1 MRQACNGTSKDMNDT
16 GGLMARK
23 QLPPQLLVSIAERF
37 RVLAEPNRLQ
47 ILSELYEREQTVT
60 ELMGAL
66 GQSHANVSKHLQL
79 LYKYGF
85 VDRRKSG
92 LHVYY
97 QLANEDVF
105 KLCDIMCDRLIVDST
120 RQLELID
127 AFADSSA

>member
-23 QLPPQLLVSIAERF
+23 QLPPELLVSIAERF

-105 KLCDIMCDRLIVDST
+105 KLCDIMCDRLIVDTT

-127 AFADSSA
+127 TIADSSA